1 MTWNPLQLRGL
12 SFNSSYK
19 SPSAL
24 AGIIHEGEEEKRE
37 SSENRL
43 PI

>member
-1 MTWNPLQLRGL
+1 MKGGNWKVG
-12 SFNSSYK
+12 FGI
-19 SPSAL
+19 AL
-24 AGIIHEGEEEKRE
+24 ACIIHEGEEEKRE